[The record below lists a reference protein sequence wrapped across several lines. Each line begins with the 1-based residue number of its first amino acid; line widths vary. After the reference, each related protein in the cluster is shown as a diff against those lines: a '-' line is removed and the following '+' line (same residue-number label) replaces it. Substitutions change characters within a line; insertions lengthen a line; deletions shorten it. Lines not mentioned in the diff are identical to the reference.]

1 VDCAKPAPPEAPL
14 EKAVG
19 RGFIFYYRSS
29 EGIIYLLTI
38 YDKSSQSDLSAADK
52 KALRK
57 IVETLRV
64 LE

>member
-1 VDCAKPAPPEAPL
+1 M
-14 EKAVG
+14 
-19 RGFIFYYRSS
+19 
-29 EGIIYLLTI
+29 IYLLTI

-57 IVETLRV
+57 IVES